1 MLLLLELGLGRSADL
16 DDGNAAAQLRE
27 PLLKLF
33 AIVVAVGL
41 LDLSLDLGE
50 AAHHVGLAARALDDR
65 RVFLRDDDLL
75 SRAEHVDRHV
85 LKLRAE
91 VLRNKLALRE
101 DSDVLQHGLA
111 AIAEARRL
119 HRAHLQHAAN
129 LVEHHGGQSVAFD
142 ILGND
147 QNRLAGGRHALE
159 EREQVLCHADLLL
172 VDQDQRILEHRFHP
186 LGVGDEVRADVA
198 AVELHALDD
207 FERRLAALALF
218 DRDDAVLA
226 DLVHRLGNL
235 LADLG
240 VVARNVRDEG
250 DLVLAL
256 DRLGGLLNLGN
267 HDLDGLVDAALY
279 GDRVAARGHVAQALV
294 DNALG
299 EHRGRGGAVAGD
311 VVGLAGDFLAKLGA
325 HVLVGVFEFD
335 FFGDRHAVLGDRGAA
350 PLLVEDHVAALGA
363 EGHLD
368 RVGDLVDASLQR
380 TPRILIVE

>member
-1 MLLLLELGLGRSADL
+1 M
-16 DDGNAAAQLRE
+16 
-27 PLLKLF
+27 
-33 AIVVAVGL
+33 
-41 LDLSLDLGE
+41 
-50 AAHHVGLAARALDDR
+50 
-65 RVFLRDDDLL
+65 
-75 SRAEHVDRHV
+75 
-85 LKLRAE
+85 
-91 VLRNKLALRE
+91 
-101 DSDVLQHGLA
+101 
-111 AIAEARRL
+111 
-119 HRAHLQHAAN
+119 
-129 LVEHHGGQSVAFD
+129 
-142 ILGND
+142 
-147 QNRLAGGRHALE
+147 
-159 EREQVLCHADLLL
+159 
-172 VDQDQRILEHRFHP
+172 DQDQRILEHRFHP